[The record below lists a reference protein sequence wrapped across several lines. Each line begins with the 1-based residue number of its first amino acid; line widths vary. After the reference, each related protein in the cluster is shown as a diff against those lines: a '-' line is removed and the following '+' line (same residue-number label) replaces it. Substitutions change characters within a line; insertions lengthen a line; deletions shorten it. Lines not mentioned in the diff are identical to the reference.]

1 MKSTLKQ
8 GGDPSNS
15 SKDKKVASTLNTAL
29 KKTKEQT
36 CENRFFIVSSYH
48 KRNGVV
54 SMQRRTGKKLSGLRI
69 YDHNE

>member
-15 SKDKKVASTLNTAL
+15 SKDKKVASTPAL
-29 KKTKEQT
+29 KKTKGENHK
-36 CENRFFIVSSYH
+36 NRFFVVSTYH

-54 SMQRRTGKKLSGLRI
+54 SMQRRTGEKLSGLRI
-69 YDHNE
+69 

>member
-36 CENRFFIVSSYH
+36 CENRFFIVSTYH
-48 KRNGVV
+48 KRNRPFP
-54 SMQRRTGKKLSGLRI
+54 M
-69 YDHNE
+69 